1 MSATTNHQPAEISAP
16 AVDEPDVLHIVE
28 GFWEGFV
35 IERLYWLVPPRF
47 RRAPRALCGELMWG
61 DPDQPDPAPYPHT
74 PFCPT
79 CVAIDGRD
87 IDTIAATGEHVPS
100 TWI

>member
-1 MSATTNHQPAEISAP
+1 MIATTDSQHIGTPAP
-16 AVDEPDVLHIVE
+16 ADDAPEVLHIVE

-61 DPDQPDPAPYPHT
+61 DPDRPDPAPYPHT
-74 PFCPT
+74 PFCPA
-79 CVAIDGRD
+79 CVAIDGRSPD
-87 IDTIAATGEHVPS
+87 EIAATGEHVPG

>member
-1 MSATTNHQPAEISAP
+1 MNNALAPQISPAP
-16 AVDEPDVLHIVE
+16 ADDAPEVLHIVE

-47 RRAPRALCGELMWG
+47 RRAPRALCGELLEG
-61 DPDQPDPAPYPHT
+61 DPDRPDPAPYPHT
-74 PFCPT
+74 PFCPA
-79 CVAIDGRD
+79 CVEIDGRSPD
-87 IDTIAATGEHVPS
+87 EIAATGEHVPG